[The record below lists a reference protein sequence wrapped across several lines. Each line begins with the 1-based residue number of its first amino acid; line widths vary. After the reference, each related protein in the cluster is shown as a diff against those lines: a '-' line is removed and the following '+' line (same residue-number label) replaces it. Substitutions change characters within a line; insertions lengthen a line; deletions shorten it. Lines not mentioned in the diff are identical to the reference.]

1 MSLNEPHIGNTK
13 ELYDWLHEVTK
24 ILNNFIDEVAITINA
39 GSSTG
44 SSTANRFLVGGT
56 IIACVPTGNNDQF
69 VDNVVLNSD
78 GSVTVTLAANATAT
92 NSFSVKVR
100 RLI

>member
-1 MSLNEPHIGNTK
+1 MSLNTPHIGNEK
-13 ELYDWLHEVTK
+13 ELYDFLHEVTK
-24 ILNNFIDEVAITINA
+24 ILNNFVDAVAITINV

-44 SSTANRFLVGGT
+44 SSAANKFLVGGT

-69 VDNVVLNSD
+69 VDNIVLNSD

-92 NSFSVKVR
+92 NSFSVK
-100 RLI
+100 LTF